1 MSHLLLQ
8 KVFTLINDP
17 DTYYGAQIVLYTE
30 VYKNVICSY
39 LSSKTVVKEKLPQ
52 GCNGVPDPVD
62 MNGYKMNGKKA
73 LFDELSIPF
82 IDASPAPS
90 PKPGRSTD
98 R

>member
-1 MSHLLLQ
+1 MNKHSFDQRNKCILSLTIRY
-8 KVFTLINDP
+8 TL
-17 DTYYGAQIVLYTE
+17 G
-30 VYKNVICSY
+30 YKNLTCNY
-39 LSSKTVVKEKLPQ
+39 LSSRTVVKEMLPQ
-52 GCNGVPDPVD
+52 GGNGVPDPID

>member
-1 MSHLLLQ
+1 MFLVLNSCKEYLHA
-8 KVFTLINDP
+8 KGYTNM
-17 DTYYGAQIVLYTE
+17 TCYYI
-30 VYKNVICSY
+30 
-39 LSSKTVVKEKLPQ
+39 SSRSVVKEKLPQ

>member
-1 MSHLLLQ
+1 MLLLEQ
-8 KVFTLINDP
+8 
-17 DTYYGAQIVLYTE
+17 ASYTKE
-30 VYKNVICSY
+30 YKHIRHSY
-39 LSSKTVVKEKLPQ
+39 LSNRTVFKEKLPQ

-82 IDASPAPS
+82 INALPALSPEPE
-90 PKPGRSTD
+90 RSTD